1 MGQSEICEPV
11 QALAGATPQQPAAN
25 QSPSEGAPGP
35 ISAAEQVAPIAADA
49 PGLAPVDAPAGLA
62 EPVTIDLEPGR
73 AGTLAHWI
81 PPAPQG
87 PRMGK
92 FSAGAE
98 QECVSSGGSWKLP
111 RIARLAAVIAL
122 AIGAGAVAGSLG
134 TLWVMH
140 AQSSDQTIALN
151 ETNQLKAAVERL
163 NTDLVALRSSLEASN
178 RGTSAQFSR
187 LADRLE
193 RTERAQAEPAA
204 KIAKLNETLERID
217 RRTRDIPEVVPSAS
231 IPEQRVPPPVPIK
244 EISRVSVVPG
254 WVVRSVY
261 DGTALIQGRIG
272 MIEVEV
278 GDPLPGGGRVE
289 AIRRQDGRWVVV
301 TSKGLILAAQ

>member
-11 QALAGATPQQPAAN
+11 QALAGAKPEQPAAN
-25 QSPSEGAPGP
+25 QSPSEGAPDP
-35 ISAAEQVAPIAADA
+35 ISAAKQVAPIAADA
-49 PGLAPVDAPAGLA
+49 PGLAPVDAPAGLP

-81 PPAPQG
+81 PPAAEG

-92 FSAGAE
+92 FSAAE
-98 QECVSSGGSWKLP
+98 QEHMPLGGSWKLP
-111 RIARLAAVIAL
+111 RISRLAAVIAL
-122 AIGAGAVAGSLG
+122 AIGGGAVAGSLG
-134 TLWVMH
+134 TLWIMD

-178 RGTSAQFSR
+178 RGTGVQFSR
-187 LADRLE
+187 LTDRLE

-204 KIAKLNETLERID
+204 KIAKLNEALERID

-244 EISRVSVVPG
+244 EVSRVSVVPG